1 MTNRRAKLLTRIV
14 RGAWIWLLA
23 APPLAFAQGTVTS
36 ITPNPV
42 PGIACQLNTIKV
54 EGTGTCGTQ
63 GQANGFTVELGDGT
77 PTVHLP
83 GNFPIEIYHAYK
95 LAGTYTLRARGE
107 ANCKGNVATHLH
119 VVGPVITSIFPF
131 SKITPGGG
139 VILQGQNFG
148 SLPGQI
154 LIKFQNQLIG
164 TPLENIQWGNTFA
177 AGTIPQGITGVT
189 DQEVTLTVFAQCGA
203 ASNDL
208 AVHFTATRDMA
219 AIPLP
224 RITCSTSVGAGNSDQ
239 CQNWGQDNWP
249 LECGSGPS
257 FGLQKGPTGFYGYH
271 ASGWGF
277 SGETGNDQFWP
288 LPVLQNGWV
297 LSSVSGLSWD
307 RVGGGSNAQ
316 ETSSPPPGT
325 SAPDLAVGW
334 KADNCGVIFYWG
346 DMYITGPAGVAF

>member
-1 MTNRRAKLLTRIV
+1 MTIRRAIAVL
-14 RGAWIWLLA
+14 GAWMCLSA
-23 APPLAFAQGTVTS
+23 APPLALAQGTVTS

-42 PGIACQLNTIKV
+42 PGIACQLNTI
-54 EGTGTCGTQ
+54 EINGTGACGTQ
-63 GQANGFTVELGDGT
+63 GQANGFTLELGDST

-83 GNFPIEIYHAYK
+83 GNFPIKVYHAYK
-95 LAGTYTLRARGE
+95 SAGTYTLRAQG
-107 ANCKGNVATHLH
+107 ATKCTGTVTRKLQ
-119 VVGPVITSIFPF
+119 VLGPVITSIFPF
-131 SKITPGGG
+131 SRITPGGS
-139 VILQGQNFG
+139 VILLGQNFG
-148 SLPGQI
+148 NLPGQI

-177 AGTIPQGITGVT
+177 AGTIPSDITGVT
-189 DQEVTLTVFAQCGA
+189 DQQVTLTVFAQCGA

-208 AVHFTATRDMA
+208 SVHFTAARDMA

-249 LECGSGPS
+249 AECGCCPN

-288 LPVLQNGWV
+288 LPMLQNGWV

-307 RVGGGSNAQ
+307 KIGNGSYANESASQ
-316 ETSSPPPGT
+316 PGT
-325 SAPDLAVGW
+325 SAPNVSVNW

-346 DMYITGPAGVAF
+346 DMYINGPAGVAY